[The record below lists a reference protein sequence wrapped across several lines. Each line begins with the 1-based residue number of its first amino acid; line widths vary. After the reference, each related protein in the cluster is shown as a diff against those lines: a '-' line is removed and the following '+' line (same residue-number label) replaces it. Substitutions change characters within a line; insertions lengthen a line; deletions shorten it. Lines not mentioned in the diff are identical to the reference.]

1 MLRWNKA
8 FEKIGFK
15 NVMHIEDFPKDDPE
29 FDPDN
34 LKYSCIRYVPA
45 AVANAMGPSWVD
57 PRSGEII
64 NASVLMYNDVVKLA
78 ANWRFVQTAQVDERV
93 RGKELPDD
101 VFQESLE
108 YILAHEVGH
117 CLGLM
122 HNMAASSAF
131 PVDSLRSASFT
142 QQHGT
147 TPSIMDYA
155 RFNYV
160 AQPGDKGV
168 KLTPPDLGPY
178 DDYVIKYAYT
188 PQEYMDDLYNIVFES
203 TIKGGPVSPSERL
216 IQRMFVDAAADVASS
231 EAKRMKLG
239 GIAEAYAP
247 SVDEIALLGLDRSG
261 IVERYL
267 GPLREAEEE
276 HGKGYVASQ
285 LWNSDALSSG
295 YGWQYNVQLRSIDES
310 RALFVN
316 VNDRILKL
324 LRSRVKSATGET
336 RAHYQGMIY
345 VLERS
350 LFPSQKN

>member
-1 MLRWNKA
+1 MKFSVQAR
-8 FEKIGFK
+8 
-15 NVMHIEDFPKDDPE
+15 
-29 FDPDN
+29 
-34 LKYSCIRYVPA
+34 
-45 AVANAMGPSWVD
+45 PSWVD

-188 PQEYMDDLYNIVFES
+188 PLPDKKDMFDEEKTIRGWIDEKVGDPIYRYAQYRIGMVLAKTFPAMLRHIQAEKLDRLTLDQETVI
-203 TIKGGPVSPSERL
+203 L
-216 IQRMFVDAAADVASS
+216 IQFLAP
-231 EAKRMKLG
+231 KRINIG
-239 GIAEAYAP
+239 RAP
-247 SVDEIALLGLDRSG
+247 E
-261 IVERYL
+261 
-267 GPLREAEEE
+267 
-276 HGKGYVASQ
+276 
-285 LWNSDALSSG
+285 
-295 YGWQYNVQLRSIDES
+295 
-310 RALFVN
+310 
-316 VNDRILKL
+316 
-324 LRSRVKSATGET
+324 
-336 RAHYQGMIY
+336 
-345 VLERS
+345 
-350 LFPSQKN
+350 